1 MGATKKRTQ
10 LTEEQQKFL
19 TEQFFIGEERG
30 KKADPKEVSNE
41 MRKVRNESGA
51 RLFLGSDVLSP

>member
-30 KKADPKEVSNE
+30 KKAGPKEVSNE
-41 MRKVRNESGA
+41 MRKVRNELGA

>member
-1 MGATKKRTQ
+1 MGAKTTKKRTQ
-10 LTEEQQKFL
+10 FTEEQKKFL

-41 MRKVRNESGA
+41 MRKVRNESGS
-51 RLFLGSDVLSP
+51 GC